1 MNRWF
6 IYGVLGMI
14 LSANVVIAG
23 EQVTVQGE
31 VIDSTCYFTHNEK
44 GRGHKKCAQTCL
56 RKGIPAALL
65 TDDQKV
71 LLLLPS
77 HDNESAFD
85 DVKKL
90 AAERVEIKGERIEKG
105 GATAIIVDSVK
116 ELKGAA
122 PKVESKESGGEHKH

>member
-1 MNRWF
+1 MNRWLMF
-6 IYGVLGMI
+6 GLIGIVFGA
-14 LSANVVIAG
+14 SAVVAG
-23 EQVTVQGE
+23 EQVAVQGE
-31 VIDSTCYFTHNEK
+31 VIDSTCYFSHNEK
-44 GRGHKKCAQTCL
+44 GKGHKKCAQTCL

-77 HDNESAFD
+77 HDNEAAFD

-105 GATAIIVDSVK
+105 GVAAIIVDSVK
-116 ELKGAA
+116 ELKGMTKEKTTEEHSE
-122 PKVESKESGGEHKH
+122 PKH